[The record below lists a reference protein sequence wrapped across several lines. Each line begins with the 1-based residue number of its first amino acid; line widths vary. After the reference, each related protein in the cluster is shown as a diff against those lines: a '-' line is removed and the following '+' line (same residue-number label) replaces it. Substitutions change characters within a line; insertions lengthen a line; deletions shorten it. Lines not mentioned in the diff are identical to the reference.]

1 MSEDDLEVA
10 GTPSGNVKAAVV
22 CTIMGGL
29 FLLLTGVQLLG
40 MVFRA
45 DWMNIPK
52 YAFLG
57 VGALLVGLSVRMFRG
72 RVMAAV
78 GASVLTPVACLAAA
92 LWFIVTF
99 GSVMSLMNVLAVV
112 MLGVA
117 TLLQWLALSDV
128 RRMSAARQRLADD
141 GLSLGL

>member
-1 MSEDDLEVA
+1 MSEDDLQLA
-10 GTPSGNVKAAVV
+10 GTPSGKVKAAVV
-22 CTIMGGL
+22 CTIIGGL
-29 FLLLTGVQLLG
+29 FLLLTGVQLIG
-40 MVFRA
+40 TVFRA

-52 YAFLG
+52 YAFVGVGVVLIGLG
-57 VGALLVGLSVRMFRG
+57 VRTFRG

-78 GASVLTPVACLAAA
+78 GATVLTPIATLAGA

-99 GSVMSLMNVLAVV
+99 GSIISLMNVFAVM

-117 TLLQWLALSDV
+117 TMLQWFALSDV

>member
-1 MSEDDLEVA
+1 MSEDDLEIA
-10 GTPSGNVKAAVV
+10 GRPSGKVRAAVV

-29 FLLLTGVQLLG
+29 FLLLTGVQLIG
-40 MVFRA
+40 TVFLA

-57 VGALLVGLSVRMFRG
+57 IGVVLIGLGVRTFRG
-72 RVMAAV
+72 RLPAAIGAMALSAI
-78 GASVLTPVACLAAA
+78 GSLAGA
-92 LWFIVTF
+92 LWFLVTF
-99 GSVMSLMNVLAVV
+99 GSVLSLMNVIAVV

-117 TLLQWLALSDV
+117 TLLHVFAWPDV

>member
-1 MSEDDLEVA
+1 MSEDDLEIA
-10 GTPSGNVKAAVV
+10 GSATAKVKAAVV
-22 CTIMGGL
+22 CTIMGAL
-29 FLLLTGVQLLG
+29 FLLLTGVQLIG
-40 MVFRA
+40 TVFRA

-52 YAFLG
+52 YVFLG
-57 VGALLVGLSVRMFRG
+57 SGVLLIGLSVRTFRG
-72 RVMAAV
+72 RLTDAI
-78 GASVLTPVACLAAA
+78 GASALSPLACLAAA

-99 GSVMSLMNVLAVV
+99 GSILSLMNVFAVV

-117 TLLQWLALSDV
+117 TLLQFLAFSDV